1 MIEPASSAA
10 AHQSNRVI
18 AVAVVLL
25 ALSLR
30 LSVNAVGALLPQI
43 RDDLGLSAT
52 AAGMLNA
59 LPEIVFALMGLLTP
73 ALAARHGRHRLVL
86 VALIVAVLGQI
97 LRVGG
102 GAGVLFGGTILTL
115 FGPAVGNVL
124 LPGLIREHFPDRL
137 TTLTAV
143 YATVLS
149 VGAAVGS
156 GLTIPVQHAIGGSWR
171 SGLVAWAGV
180 GTIAIVPWV
189 LAARGA
195 RGRSGSTTSSVRVTT
210 LFRSRLAWAMAGFFA
225 IQAAQVYVVLG
236 WLGQVLQDDGVSEV
250 TAGALLAMAPIIGV
264 ALSLCTPILLRVEH
278 RIRPLAITFGACY
291 LIGYGGLLVAPHGGA
306 VVWMT
311 FLGLGGG
318 TFPMALTL
326 VALRAPNADG
336 VIALSAFTQSVGYLL
351 GSTGPLAFGL
361 LHDLTDSWQ
370 PSLILM
376 IVSLV
381 PMVGIG
387 MRLSRGAN
395 RAATGTND
403 IDDVHERLDLVI
415 EA

>member
-1 MIEPASSAA
+1 MTSSAA
-10 AHQSNRVI
+10 RLSNRVI
-18 AVAVVLL
+18 VAAVVLL

-30 LSVNAVGALLPQI
+30 LSVNAIGALLPQI
-43 RDDLGLSAT
+43 RDDLRLSAT
-52 AAGMLNA
+52 SAGALNA
-59 LPEIVFALMGLLTP
+59 LPEVVFALAGLLTP

-86 VALIVAVLGQI
+86 AALIVAVLGQI
-97 LRVGG
+97 VRVSGD
-102 GAGVLFGGTILTL
+102 GAVVLFGGTILTL
-115 FGPAVGNVL
+115 LGPAVGNVL
-124 LPGLIREHFPDRL
+124 LPGLIREHFPDRI

-149 VGAAVGS
+149 VGAAFGS
-156 GLTIPVQHAIGGSWR
+156 GLTIPVQHAMGGSWR

-195 RGRSGSTTSSVRVTT
+195 RDRSASTPSTARVAP
-210 LFRSRLAWAMAGFFA
+210 LFKSRLAWAMAGFFA

-250 TAGALLAMAPIIGV
+250 TAGALLAMAPIIGI
-264 ALSLCTPILLRVEH
+264 ALSLCTPILLRAER
-278 RIRPLAITFGACY
+278 RIRPLTVCFGTCY
-291 LIGYGGLLVAPHGGA
+291 LIGYGGLLIAPNGGA
-306 VVWMT
+306 VVWML
-311 FLGLGGG
+311 FVGLGGG

-336 VIALSAFTQSVGYLL
+336 VIALSAFTQCVGYLL
-351 GSTGPLAFGL
+351 GSIGPLAFGL
-361 LHDLTDSWQ
+361 LHDMTSSWQ

-381 PMVGIG
+381 PMVAIG
-387 MRLSRGAN
+387 VSLGG
-395 RAATGTND
+395 RAGSPVRA
-403 IDDVHERLDLVI
+403 DDLEQKIERVDLMV